1 MGGNFVDCLWQ
12 IAKEGIFDLIVH
24 FHSPVGAVIFH
35 GDGDRGRGG
44 SCIFRDTGN
53 EDFICPGKPSPYPV
67 LKRLSCLRVFCNL
80 GLVIAHHGPAIAAGK
95 FQLNNGAHTVSGNFF
110 RQNGIIQIG
119 EKLCSESTG
128 DGAAIFGVSGE
139 NTVQIQITAELFGV
153 KFF

>member
-1 MGGNFVDCLWQ
+1 M
-12 IAKEGIFDLIVH
+12 IASGRLPRRAFSTSSFISIVQLAPS
-24 FHSPVGAVIFH
+24 FFMVMVTGVEVEAVFSVIQEMRISFA
-35 GDGDRGRGG
+35 
-44 SCIFRDTGN
+44 
-53 EDFICPGKPSPYPV
+53 
-67 LKRLSCLRVFCNL
+67 RVFCNL